1 MTYPEEVEET
11 IGLSIEVEP
20 LAKTPLEDL
29 GLNASNH
36 DILLSSREVLIFDEP
51 EPQQNTLP
59 SCLSL
64 DVSLEDKRG
73 PKPPIKPHSP
83 DSFRMKVVDNLTIHT
98 PPSPHVEYFHP
109 MDMNG
114 YLTKGRKTNQK
125 ETKQDTGWKSVWR
138 RSQIKVNL
146 PHSLANQLSQNFSIS
161 KLRESLVVSAYTNE
175 VNHGRVYGV
184 WMIGEEGGVM
194 TSFKKL
200 FNIKTPDVS
209 PVSKVLGFTMS
220 GEPIIETE
228 TDDKEVATVE
238 VYKPCSEHIKDL
250 RINGEDGSFFIFP
263 YTETLLLV
271 DHSDCCII
279 SNDS

>member
-1 MTYPEEVEET
+1 M
-11 IGLSIEVEP
+11 GRSKFHLSFDLIHMNLNRYT
-20 LAKTPLEDL
+20 LATQF
-29 GLNASNH
+29 S
-36 DILLSSREVLIFDEP
+36 
-51 EPQQNTLP
+51 
-59 SCLSL
+59 
-64 DVSLEDKRG
+64 
-73 PKPPIKPHSP
+73 KPVIS
-83 DSFRMKVVDNLTIHT
+83 KV
-98 PPSPHVEYFHP
+98 
-109 MDMNG
+109 
-114 YLTKGRKTNQK
+114 
-125 ETKQDTGWKSVWR
+125 
-138 RSQIKVNL
+138 
-146 PHSLANQLSQNFSIS
+146 SIS

-250 RINGEDGSFFIFP
+250 GINGEDGSFFIFP